1 MDRLFLVVVVALL
14 VSAAVSQTIFVQV
27 FLTSATCTSNCDF
40 FTSDDPMAY
49 FEVNNDGRKYIRCA
63 GYNCN
68 GMETASTTV
77 PKYLKSFD
85 CADAQVTS
93 VTVCIQAGDDDG
105 CGFANAQCIS
115 EAGCDNLGCR
125 VTPPCQVTNLG
136 FCGDGSCAFDQTK
149 TITAS
154 GGDGVSANMNYR
166 VVRSGFVSASCRFIV
181 IVSSYAR

>member
-1 MDRLFLVVVVALL
+1 MMVSREVLLCGVVTALVVSLGL
-14 VSAAVSQTIFVQV
+14 GQTITLQV

-49 FEVNNDGRKYIRCA
+49 FEVNADGRRYIRC
-63 GYNCN
+63 GSYNCN
-68 GMETASTTV
+68 GMELPSPTV
-77 PKYLKSFD
+77 PKYSKTFD
-85 CADAQVTS
+85 CASAQITT

-125 VTPPCQVTNLG
+125 VAPPCQVTTVG
-136 FCGDGSCAFDQTK
+136 FCGDGPCTFSQTR

-154 GGDGVSANMNYR
+154 GGSGVSANLQYR
-166 VVRSGFVSASCRFIV
+166 VDRSGFVSMLW
-181 IVSSYAR
+181 